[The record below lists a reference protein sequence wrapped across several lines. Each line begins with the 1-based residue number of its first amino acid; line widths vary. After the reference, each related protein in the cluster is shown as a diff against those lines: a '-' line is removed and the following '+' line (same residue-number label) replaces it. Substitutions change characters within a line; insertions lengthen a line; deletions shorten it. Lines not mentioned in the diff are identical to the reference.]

1 MTATFKS
8 QFADDS
14 ITVPDA
20 LLPFF
25 RWLAIRRDDDR
36 AISMLML
43 LASHDI
49 EPHADK
55 RSEIRN
61 SLIGMMEDAPV

>member
-43 LASHDI
+43 MASHDI
-49 EPHADK
+49 EPHEDK

-61 SLIGMMEDAPV
+61 SLLGMMEDAP

>member
-49 EPHADK
+49 EPHEDK
-55 RSEIRN
+55 RSEIRR
-61 SLIGMMEDAPV
+61 SLSQIMEEAP

>member
-14 ITVPDA
+14 IIVPDA

-49 EPHADK
+49 EASADK
-55 RSEIRN
+55 RAEIRR
-61 SLIGMMEDAPV
+61 SLIGIMEEAP

>member
-14 ITVPDA
+14 IIVPDA

-49 EPHADK
+49 EASADK
-55 RSEIRN
+55 RAEIRR
-61 SLIGMMEDAPV
+61 SLLGMMDEAAV

>member
-1 MTATFKS
+1 MTATFAS
-8 QFADDS
+8 QFASDS

-49 EPHADK
+49 EPHQDK
-55 RSEIRN
+55 RLEIRS
-61 SLIGMMEDAPV
+61 SLLGMMEDAP

>member
-49 EPHADK
+49 EPHEDK

-61 SLIGMMEDAPV
+61 SLIGMMEEAP

>member
-49 EPHADK
+49 EPHEDK

-61 SLIGMMEDAPV
+61 SLLGMMEEAP

>member
-49 EPHADK
+49 EASADK
-55 RSEIRN
+55 RAEIRR
-61 SLIGMMEDAPV
+61 SLLGIMEEATV

>member
-8 QFADDS
+8 QFASDS

-49 EPHADK
+49 EPHEDK

-61 SLIGMMEDAPV
+61 SLLGMMEEAP

>member
-14 ITVPDA
+14 IIVPDA

-36 AISMLML
+36 AISMLMI

-49 EPHADK
+49 EASADK
-55 RSEIRN
+55 RAEIRR
-61 SLIGMMEDAPV
+61 SLIGIMEDAPV

>member
-49 EPHADK
+49 EASADK
-55 RSEIRN
+55 RAEIRR
-61 SLIGMMEDAPV
+61 SLIGIMEEATV

>member
-49 EPHADK
+49 EPHEDK

-61 SLIGMMEDAPV
+61 SLIGMMEDAP

>member
-1 MTATFKS
+1 MNATFAS
-8 QFADDS
+8 QFASDS

-49 EPHADK
+49 EPHEDK
-55 RSEIRN
+55 RAEIRS
-61 SLIGMMEDAPV
+61 SLAQIMEDAP

>member
-25 RWLAIRRDDDR
+25 RWLAIRSDDDR

-49 EPHADK
+49 EPHEDK

>member
-49 EPHADK
+49 EPHEDK

-61 SLIGMMEDAPV
+61 SLLGMMEDAP

>member
-49 EPHADK
+49 EPHEDK
-55 RSEIRN
+55 RSEIRR
-61 SLIGMMEDAPV
+61 SLLRMMEDAPV

>member
-8 QFADDS
+8 QFDDDS
-14 ITVPDA
+14 IIVPDA

-49 EPHADK
+49 ESHEDK
-55 RSEIRN
+55 RSEIRR
-61 SLIGMMEDAPV
+61 SLSQIMEDAP

>member
-14 ITVPDA
+14 IIVPDA

-49 EPHADK
+49 EASADK
-55 RSEIRN
+55 RAEIRR
-61 SLIGMMEDAPV
+61 SLLGIMEDAPV

>member
-8 QFADDS
+8 QFADDP

-49 EPHADK
+49 EPHEDK
-55 RSEIRN
+55 RSEIRR
-61 SLIGMMEDAPV
+61 SLSQIMEEAP

>member
-49 EPHADK
+49 EPHEDK

-61 SLIGMMEDAPV
+61 SLLGMMEDAPV

>member
-55 RSEIRN
+55 RSEIRR
-61 SLIGMMEDAPV
+61 SLLGMMEDAPV

>member
-1 MTATFKS
+1 MTATFKL

-14 ITVPDA
+14 IIVPDA

-36 AISMLML
+36 AISMLMI

-49 EPHADK
+49 EASADK
-55 RSEIRN
+55 RAEIRR
-61 SLIGMMEDAPV
+61 SLIGIMEDAP

>member
-14 ITVPDA
+14 IIVPDA

-49 EPHADK
+49 EASADK
-55 RSEIRN
+55 RAEIRR
-61 SLIGMMEDAPV
+61 SLIGIMEDAP

>member
-14 ITVPDA
+14 IIVPDA
-20 LLPFF
+20 LLSFF

-49 EPHADK
+49 EASADK
-55 RSEIRN
+55 RAEIRR
-61 SLIGMMEDAPV
+61 SLIGIMEDAP

>member
-14 ITVPDA
+14 IIVPDA

-49 EPHADK
+49 EPHEDK
-55 RSEIRN
+55 RSEIRR
-61 SLIGMMEDAPV
+61 SLSQIMEDAQ

>member
-1 MTATFKS
+1 MTATFKL

-14 ITVPDA
+14 IIVPDA

-36 AISMLML
+36 AISMLMI

-49 EPHADK
+49 EASADK
-55 RSEIRN
+55 RAEIRR
-61 SLIGMMEDAPV
+61 SLLGMMEDAPV

>member
-14 ITVPDA
+14 IIVPDA
-20 LLPFF
+20 LLPFC

-49 EPHADK
+49 EASADK
-55 RSEIRN
+55 RAEIRR
-61 SLIGMMEDAPV
+61 SLIGIMEDAPV

>member
-14 ITVPDA
+14 IIVPDA

-49 EPHADK
+49 EASADK
-55 RSEIRN
+55 RAEIRR
-61 SLIGMMEDAPV
+61 SLLGMMEEAP

>member
-43 LASHDI
+43 MASHDI
-49 EPHADK
+49 EPHEDK
-55 RSEIRN
+55 RSEIRR
-61 SLIGMMEDAPV
+61 SLSQIMEDAP

>member
-14 ITVPDA
+14 IIVPDA

-49 EPHADK
+49 EASADK
-55 RSEIRN
+55 RAEIRR
-61 SLIGMMEDAPV
+61 SLIGIMEEAPV

>member
-14 ITVPDA
+14 IIVPDA

-49 EPHADK
+49 EASADK
-55 RSEIRN
+55 RAEIRR
-61 SLIGMMEDAPV
+61 SLLGMMEDAP

>member
-49 EPHADK
+49 ESHEDK
-55 RSEIRN
+55 RSEIRR
-61 SLIGMMEDAPV
+61 SLSQIMEEAP

>member
-14 ITVPDA
+14 IIVPDA

-49 EPHADK
+49 EASADK
-55 RSEIRN
+55 RAEIRR
-61 SLIGMMEDAPV
+61 SLIGIMEDAPV

>member
-1 MTATFKS
+1 M
-8 QFADDS
+8 
-14 ITVPDA
+14 PDA

-49 EPHADK
+49 EASADK
-55 RSEIRN
+55 RAEIRR
-61 SLIGMMEDAPV
+61 SLIGIMEDAPV

>member
-14 ITVPDA
+14 IIVPDA

-49 EPHADK
+49 EASADK
-55 RSEIRN
+55 RAEIRR
-61 SLIGMMEDAPV
+61 SLLGIMEEAP

>member
-1 MTATFKS
+1 MNATFAS
-8 QFADDS
+8 QFASDS

-49 EPHADK
+49 ESHEDK
-55 RSEIRN
+55 RSEIRR
-61 SLIGMMEDAPV
+61 SLLGMMEDAPV